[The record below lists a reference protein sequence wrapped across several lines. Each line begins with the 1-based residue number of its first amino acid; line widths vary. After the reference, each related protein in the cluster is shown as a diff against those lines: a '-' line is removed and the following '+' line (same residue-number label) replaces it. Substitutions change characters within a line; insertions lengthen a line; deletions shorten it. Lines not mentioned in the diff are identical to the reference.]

1 MSPLPYLTGYPA
13 RIQDRAESLLL
24 AGKLGK
30 TLRERYPEQH
40 EVRTSKALNT
50 YVQDLKARKM
60 RKAPA
65 LISVQYDDRLHLVH
79 NALGLHTTST
89 LVQGNKLRKRRQV
102 RVASLFKDTPPEF
115 LRMIVV
121 HELAHMK
128 HAAHDRDFY
137 KLCTYMEPEYPLLE
151 LDTRLFLTALDHG
164 Q

>member
-1 MSPLPYLTGYPA
+1 MSPLPYLAGYPA

-65 LISVQYDDRLHLVH
+65 LISVQYDDRLHVVH

-89 LVQGNKLRKRRQV
+89 LVQGNKLRKRREV
-102 RVASLFKDTPPEF
+102 RVASLFKETPLEF

-137 KLCTYMEPEYPLLE
+137 KLCTYMDPDYPQLE
-151 LDTRLFLTALDHG
+151 LDTRLYLTALDHG